1 MRMKLPRGL
10 GVVFWEQWLYPTQML
25 GTMFRI
31 LATSRILFAMT
42 WLGLLCSGTQS
53 ALAQTNDIFADFA
66 TSMGSFTCRLE
77 YARSPKATANFIG
90 LATGGRAWLDVP
102 TGRVH
107 TNAFYNGLT
116 FHRVIQGFMIQGGS
130 PNGLGTDGPGYVL
143 TDELDPALQ
152 FSGPGVLAMAN
163 SGPNSSGSQFFLTV
177 TNTPWLNG
185 GYTIFGQ
192 VIAGQSVVDAINQVA
207 TDANNKPL
215 TNVIIQSI
223 GIRRVGT
230 NAQAFDIDQ
239 QSLPIVAA
247 VPLGIRSAPGQVTLL
262 FTNNLHADNRLNT
275 STNLLSWSSTPLGVD
290 ITPPPTNNVPR
301 TTDVPTRFFTLAQVQ
316 YPSSTFAPRT
326 LSSRN
331 LTLVFN
337 GGSGTIAIA
346 FDTAGGGTYTYSAG
360 SPGTVTSYSWTQ
372 DIYRGKLWP
381 IYFSGLVP
389 MTFQLNFTNHTAGTF
404 SGTAYTSPNTTAVSG
419 NYTLI
424 AP

>member
-1 MRMKLPRGL
+1 
-10 GVVFWEQWLYPTQML
+10 
-25 GTMFRI
+25 
-31 LATSRILFAMT
+31 MT
-42 WLGLLCSGTQS
+42 WLGCLLCAGAPS
-53 ALAQTNDIFADFA
+53 ALAQTNDIFADFT

-77 YARSPKATANFIG
+77 YAKSPKATANFIG
-90 LATGGRAWLDVP
+90 LATGSRAWLDVP

-107 TNAFYNGLT
+107 TNKFYDGLT

-130 PNGLGTDGPGYVL
+130 PNGLGTDGPGYAL
-143 TDELDPALQ
+143 TDELDPSLQ

-192 VIAGQSVVDAINQVA
+192 VVAGQSVVDAINQVA

-215 TNVIIQSI
+215 TNVVIQSI
-223 GIRRVGT
+223 GIRRVGA

-239 QSLPIVAA
+239 QNLPVVAA
-247 VPLGIRSAPGQVTLL
+247 APLGIRSAPGQVTLL
-262 FTNNLHADNRLNT
+262 FTNNLYADNRLAA

-301 TTDVPTRFFTLAQVQ
+301 TTEVPARFFTLAQVQ

-326 LSSRN
+326 FYSRN

-337 GGSGTIAIA
+337 GRVGTIAIA
-346 FDTAGGGTYTYSAG
+346 FDTSGGGTYTWSLG

-372 DIYRGKLWP
+372 DIYRGTLWP

-389 MTFQLNFTNHTAGTF
+389 MTLQLNFTNTTAGAF

-419 NYTLI
+419 NYTLT